1 MSFLNSIINLFGT
14 KSNRDY
20 KKLAPFADKINNK
33 FNSLEKLSND
43 DLRSKTLEFK
53 NIISTSIE
61 SEDDQLKKLYKKIN
75 SKEFLLNPNEKIYE
89 EIDSLNSVIYTKVE
103 EKLNLLKEEAFAVMK
118 ETARRFTF
126 NKSIEVEATD
136 FDKSLSKERDYIK
149 INDNKSI
156 WDTTWKSGGVSKKW
170 DMIHYDV
177 QLMGGLVLHEG
188 KIAEMQTGEGKTL
201 VATLPIYLN
210 ALSSFGVHVVTVND
224 YLAKRDAEWMRPL
237 FEFHQLS
244 VDCID
249 NHSPNSIERR
259 NAYKS
264 DITYGTN
271 SEFGFDYLRDNMAS
285 SKVDLVQ
292 KKLNYAI
299 VDEVDS
305 VLIDDARTPLI
316 ISGAVKQQ
324 GNEAFQKLK
333 PLIEKIVKAQKDL
346 VGSEFISLKSYLSDN
361 NNNEAGI
368 KLLRIYRGLPKN
380 K

>member
-33 FNSLEKLSND
+33 FYSLEKLSND

-53 NIISTSIE
+53 NIISTSIKDE
-61 SEDDQLKKLYKKIN
+61 NEQLEKLYKKIN

-126 NKSIEVEATD
+126 NKSLEVEATD
-136 FDKSLSKERDYIK
+136 FDNSLSKERDYIK
-149 INDNKSI
+149 IKDNKSI

-201 VATLPIYLN
+201 VATLPI
-210 ALSSFGVHVVTVND
+210 
-224 YLAKRDAEWMRPL
+224 
-237 FEFHQLS
+237 
-244 VDCID
+244 
-249 NHSPNSIERR
+249 
-259 NAYKS
+259 
-264 DITYGTN
+264 
-271 SEFGFDYLRDNMAS
+271 
-285 SKVDLVQ
+285 
-292 KKLNYAI
+292 
-299 VDEVDS
+299 
-305 VLIDDARTPLI
+305 
-316 ISGAVKQQ
+316 
-324 GNEAFQKLK
+324 
-333 PLIEKIVKAQKDL
+333 
-346 VGSEFISLKSYLSDN
+346 
-361 NNNEAGI
+361 
-368 KLLRIYRGLPKN
+368 
-380 K
+380 